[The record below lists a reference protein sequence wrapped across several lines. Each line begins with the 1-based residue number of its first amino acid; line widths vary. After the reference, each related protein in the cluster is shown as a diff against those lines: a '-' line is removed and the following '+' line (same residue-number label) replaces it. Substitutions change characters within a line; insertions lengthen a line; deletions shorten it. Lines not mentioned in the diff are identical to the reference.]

1 MSDRHIADRP
11 GEPHNLSGG
20 FRVGCHVEGTSLTER
35 GPWVEVDGPDADAVV
50 TALFDQHYPRLL
62 RAAVVLLG
70 DVGAAEDVVQD
81 AFLGLHAAWDGVRD
95 REGAAGYLHRSVVNG
110 ARSRRRRQAVALRNR
125 PSPPPDAASAEEAAL
140 AGLLTRPLV
149 AALRA
154 MPRREREA
162 VLFRHYLDL
171 SETQTAEV
179 LGLRRGSVKA
189 YASRGLARLRAVLE
203 TSVRPEGDAW

>member
-1 MSDRHIADRP
+1 
-11 GEPHNLSGG
+11 
-20 FRVGCHVEGTSLTER
+20 VEGTSCTDRVPAAGVVTER
-35 GPWVEVDGPDADAVV
+35 ALDADALV
-50 TALFDQHYPRLL
+50 TALFDMHYPRLL
-62 RAAVVLLG
+62 RVAAVLLG

-95 REGAAGYLHRSVVNG
+95 RGDAAGYLHRSVVNG

-125 PSPPPDAASAEEAAL
+125 PSPPPDVASAEDAAL
-140 AGLLTRPLV
+140 AGLLTGPLV

-162 VLFRHYLDL
+162 VLLRHYLDL
-171 SETQTAEV
+171 SEAQTAEA

-189 YASRGLARLRAVLE
+189 YASRGLARLRAVLD
-203 TSVRPEGDAW
+203 TAARPEGDAR